1 MSGAGMAARASLFLT
16 SAKRTNLIAVGN
28 AHGSSAM
35 IHRPLKGSD
44 NQSHK
49 YRSSSSTPYSEA
61 MPTRWTH
68 ITINCS
74 DIDASVEFYTSI
86 CGLTIVR
93 DRRLEGRHNVWLGPA
108 TPAGEDPVFVLVI
121 VQDEVKARLDHFGF
135 QCDSRKEVDRIAE
148 LARQQN
154 ILVEPPVD
162 VGGVVGYFTMVRDPD
177 GHIVEFTFGQPLK
190 GL

>member
-1 MSGAGMAARASLFLT
+1 
-16 SAKRTNLIAVGN
+16 
-28 AHGSSAM
+28 
-35 IHRPLKGSD
+35 
-44 NQSHK
+44 
-49 YRSSSSTPYSEA
+49 

-74 DIDASVEFYTSI
+74 DLDASVDFYTSL

-108 TPAGEDPVFVLVI
+108 TEAGVDPVFVLVI

-135 QCDSRKEVDRIAE
+135 QCDSRTEVDRIAE
-148 LARQQN
+148 AARRQGTL
-154 ILVEPPVD
+154 IHSPID
-162 VGGVVGYFTMVRDPD
+162 AGGVVGYFAMVRDPD

-190 GL
+190 GLG